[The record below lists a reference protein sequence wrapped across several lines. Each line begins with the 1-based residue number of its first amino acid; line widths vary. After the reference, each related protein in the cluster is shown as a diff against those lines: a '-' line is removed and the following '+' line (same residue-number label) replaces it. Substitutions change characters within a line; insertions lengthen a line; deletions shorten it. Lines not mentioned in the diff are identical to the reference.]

1 MSASE
6 RGRSKRVSPLRR
18 RMIRDMDLA
27 GLAAGTQ
34 RKYLRAVVDL
44 VRYCGAKNP
53 ELITEEEVYGYIL
66 WLRDQQGVAKGTFQ
80 NRFFGLKFFFY
91 RTLDRNWALFLKNG
105 SLSRSRSV
113 SRVRFPGMNVV
124 A

>member
-1 MSASE
+1 MSVL
-6 RGRSKRVSPLRR
+6 GRDGSKRVSPLRR

-27 GLAAGTQ
+27 GLAVGTQ

-44 VRYCGAKNP
+44 VRYCGAKSP
-53 ELITEEEVYGYIL
+53 ESITEDEVYDYIL
-66 WLRDQQGVAKGTFQ
+66 WLRDERGVAKGTFQ

-105 SLSRSRSV
+105 SLSRSRSA
-113 SRVRFPGMNVV
+113 SRGRFQGMNV
-124 A
+124 AA